1 MSAGYAATEQKF
13 ADTGLEVFRR
23 TEVSVREICDFWKA
37 PARKTLAAAGVRL
50 PDEAGD
56 DERGMMPP
64 DDGLSSWMRR
74 NEALEAAASG
84 DCANWLK
91 RTACDPRF
99 GAEGIRDWLSED
111 AAAYAARV
119 EELRIEA
126 AVGRELERV
135 DEGAI
140 IAGWTKELGN
150 GVKEPKDDTNPE
162 KLVTIAFKAYS
173 ADEARRI
180 LRALLR
186 PCLAAAAS
194 AAQGVDTF
202 GDYGE
207 EDESADLILWR
218 GGDLERMRRV
228 ADERRKMR
236 FELFKKKLL
245 KKTQDEKLVAAFEEK
260 VDEAL
265 KAMAEPTQD
274 DQQDD

>member
-1 MSAGYAATEQKF
+1 MRRFVRATVSKG
-13 ADTGLEVFRR
+13 TGNPV
-23 TEVSVREICDFWKA
+23 
-37 PARKTLAAAGVRL
+37 TLAFTEFIAA
-50 PDEAGD
+50 
-56 DERGMMPP
+56 
-64 DDGLSSWMRR
+64 
-74 NEALEAAASG
+74 
-84 DCANWLK
+84 CA
-91 RTACDPRF
+91 
-99 GAEGIRDWLSED
+99 
-111 AAAYAARV
+111 
-119 EELRIEA
+119 
-126 AVGRELERV
+126 LERV

-218 GGDLERMRRV
+218 GGDLDRMRRV